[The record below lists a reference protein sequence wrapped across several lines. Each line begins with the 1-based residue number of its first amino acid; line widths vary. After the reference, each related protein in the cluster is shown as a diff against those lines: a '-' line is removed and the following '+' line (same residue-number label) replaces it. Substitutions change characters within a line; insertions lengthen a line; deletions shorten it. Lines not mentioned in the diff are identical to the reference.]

1 MTSQTAFM
9 WYTIGVGVFGITA
22 WLIMLL
28 SFKFVAKN
36 DREKQK
42 LLNASETLDV
52 TETSN
57 K

>member
-1 MTSQTAFM
+1 MTTQTAFM

-36 DREKQK
+36 DKEKQK